1 MDITGIDIAAVA
13 TLVGSIGTAA
23 TAVVKAVQAVRK
35 AEAADARAVAI
46 ELQREQAKKIR
57 DQEIE
62 NLKSE
67 VKLLQHENRETRERL
82 NEGNTHFVR
91 LESEA
96 KETNGLLREIIG
108 AFNINGLSGSVIRI
122 VGNLTNGNGPTL
134 SLVQWSER
142 S

>member
-1 MDITGIDIAAVA
+1 MTLNITGIDIAAVA

-23 TAVVKAVQAVRK
+23 TAVVKAVQAVRR

-46 ELQREQAKKIR
+46 ELQREQAKKER
-57 DQEIE
+57 DLEIE

-67 VKLLQHENRETRERL
+67 VKLLQHENNETRERL
-82 NEGNTHFVR
+82 NEDNSHFVR

-108 AFNINGLSGSVIRI
+108 ALRNRGLVI
-122 VGNLTNGNGPTL
+122 
-134 SLVQWSER
+134 SETHKVAR
-142 S
+142 DAGLEL